1 MDKPISLI
9 IRDFQESII
18 KAVNDSGLPP
28 SIIEPILG
36 AIYQQIVAAKTA
48 ELKQAEEEI
57 QNAESN

>member
-9 IRDFQESII
+9 IRDLQESII

-48 ELKQAEEEI
+48 ELKKAEEEI

>member
-9 IRDFQESII
+9 IRDLQESII
-18 KAVNDSGLPP
+18 NAVNDSGLPP

-48 ELKQAEEEI
+48 ELKKAEEEI
-57 QNAESN
+57 QNAEGN

>member
-9 IRDFQESII
+9 IRDLQESII

-48 ELKQAEEEI
+48 ELKKAEEDL

>member
-48 ELKQAEEEI
+48 ELKKAEEDL

>member
-48 ELKQAEEEI
+48 EIKQAEESAN
-57 QNAESN
+57 NAESN

>member
-48 ELKQAEEEI
+48 ELKKAEEEI